1 MITLPSGKL
10 KRIHVNRQKMAKNRS
25 QTHQVPVIGI
35 EVAGMKKMYGHTVEI
50 QGSSVVK
57 QRDVPLKCGARAWV
71 ETRGAVTIL
80 FDQSKK
86 GGKSARDEEAGSKRQ
101 VGRGACEHSG

>member
-10 KRIHVNRQKMAKNRS
+10 KRIHVNRQKMAKNRK
-25 QTHQVPVIGI
+25 QIRQVPVIGI
-35 EVAGMKKMYGHTVEI
+35 EVSGMKKMYGHTVEI

-86 GGKSARDEEAGSKRQ
+86 GGKGARNEETAAEAQ
-101 VGRGACEHSG
+101 VGGGACEHSS